1 MPVPVV
7 IAVIVALGVA
17 VWLSARTVQRR
28 VLKRMQARQSRTPEE
43 FGRDLFSSESASV
56 AARVRE
62 ILGRHLS
69 VDLSRLSPE
78 DTFVDLEMAEL
89 DSMATIEF
97 VLDVEREFGVKISD
111 RDAERMKT
119 LRDVVQYISGA
130 VRQPMG

>member
-130 VRQPMG
+130 VRQPVG